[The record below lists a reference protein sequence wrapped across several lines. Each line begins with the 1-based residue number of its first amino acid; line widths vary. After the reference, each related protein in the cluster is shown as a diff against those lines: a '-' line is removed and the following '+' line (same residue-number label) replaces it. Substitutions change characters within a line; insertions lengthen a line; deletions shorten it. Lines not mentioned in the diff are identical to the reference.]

1 MRRHV
6 SAHACAASFRLAWS
20 ARIVGI
26 RHVMGILLVALVWA
40 SRLVRELVV
49 PSRAPETWWPDGEA

>member
-1 MRRHV
+1 
-6 SAHACAASFRLAWS
+6 
-20 ARIVGI
+20 
-26 RHVMGILLVALVWA
+26 LLVALVWA